1 MSILKAKV
9 HLAILSYKGHNIT
22 KGLEAFNTKHCLILG
37 QVLVVTRVAASA
49 RPNVT
54 KTKD

>member
-22 KGLEAFNTKHCLILG
+22 KGLEVFNTKHCLILG

-49 RPNVT
+49 RPNMT
-54 KTKD
+54 KTKE